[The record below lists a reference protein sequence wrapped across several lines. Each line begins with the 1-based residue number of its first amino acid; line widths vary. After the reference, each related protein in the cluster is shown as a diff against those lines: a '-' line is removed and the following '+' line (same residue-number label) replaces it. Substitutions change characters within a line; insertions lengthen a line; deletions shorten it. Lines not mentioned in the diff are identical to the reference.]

1 MRGLP
6 IRPFR
11 ANEVARRGQGPLW
24 VIHNFSLM
32 MDRLFSRRSWLLA
45 RLTPGLL
52 IGAISLWWAMR
63 GLELPVVLR
72 TLAMASPDWIMVSLV
87 GVVAVVGVKAA
98 RWGVLYRLAEPQPSF
113 WELFSVLVAAQ
124 MVNVLIPI
132 RLGELIRVGLMK
144 RAGQPGAITLS
155 TLVMEKVLDLV
166 AAGLI
171 AVSLV
176 ALTVAPVWLR
186 ERASGVL
193 LIGLTLIV
201 GLLLIWRLRK
211 WLEECLAGV
220 LAPGSLLPAPGQG
233 WLLNVLGALLKA
245 FGTLTDTSSLARVVL
260 WTLTGWLLSLLT
272 MMALLAAF
280 GLHLPLSA
288 AVVMM
293 LAVSSSNIAPS
304 PPALV
309 GVMHLIAVVVLGQYG
324 VAQSVAVGFGL
335 VLNVVTVA
343 PLIILGGWALGSR
356 PISLSAGWLHTRSV
370 DELIAE

>member
-1 MRGLP
+1 
-6 IRPFR
+6 
-11 ANEVARRGQGPLW
+11 
-24 VIHNFSLM
+24 
-32 MDRLFSRRSWLLA
+32 
-45 RLTPGLL
+45 
-52 IGAISLWWAMR
+52 
-63 GLELPVVLR
+63 
-72 TLAMASPDWIMVSLV
+72 MASPDWIMVSLMS
-87 GVVAVVGVKAA
+87 VVAVVVVKAA
-98 RWGVLYRLAEPQPSF
+98 RWGALYRLAEPRPSF
-113 WELFSVLVAAQ
+113 WELFSVLGAAQ

-132 RLGELIRVGLMK
+132 RLGELIRIGLMK

-155 TLVMEKVLDLV
+155 TLVMEKALDLV

-176 ALTVAPVWLR
+176 ALTVAPVWLP
-186 ERASGVL
+186 ERASGIL
-193 LIGLTLIV
+193 LIGLTLSA

-211 WLEECLAGV
+211 WLEECLAGM
-220 LAPGSLLPAPGQG
+220 LAPPGSLLPAPRQG
-233 WLLNVLGALLKA
+233 WLLNALNAILKA
-245 FGTLTDTSSLARVVL
+245 FGTLTDTPSLVRVVL
-260 WTLTGWLLSLLT
+260 WTLAAWLLSLLT
-272 MMALLAAF
+272 MLALFAAF

-335 VLNVVTVA
+335 VLNVVTIA
-343 PLIILGGWALGSR
+343 PLIVLGGWAIGSR
-356 PISLSAGWLHTRSV
+356 TILLSGWWLHNRSV

>member
-1 MRGLP
+1 
-6 IRPFR
+6 
-11 ANEVARRGQGPLW
+11 
-24 VIHNFSLM
+24 
-32 MDRLFSRRSWLLA
+32 
-45 RLTPGLL
+45 
-52 IGAISLWWAMR
+52 
-63 GLELPVVLR
+63 
-72 TLAMASPDWIMVSLV
+72 
-87 GVVAVVGVKAA
+87 
-98 RWGVLYRLAEPQPSF
+98 
-113 WELFSVLVAAQ
+113 

-132 RLGELIRVGLMK
+132 RLGELIRIGLMK

-155 TLVMEKVLDLV
+155 TLVMEKAFDLV

-186 ERASGVL
+186 ERASGIL
-193 LIGLTLIV
+193 LIGLILSA

-211 WLEECLAGV
+211 WLEECLAGM
-220 LAPGSLLPAPGQG
+220 LAPGSLLPAPRQE
-233 WLLNVLGALLKA
+233 WLLNALGAILKA
-245 FGTLTDTSSLARVVL
+245 FGTLTDPPSLVRVVL
-260 WTLTGWLLSLLT
+260 WTLTAWLLSLLT
-272 MMALLAAF
+272 MMALFAAF

-309 GVMHLIAVVVLGQYG
+309 GVIHLIAVVVLGQYG
-324 VAQSVAVGFGL
+324 VTQSVAVGFGL
-335 VLNVVTVA
+335 VLNVVTIA

-356 PISLSAGWLHTRSV
+356 TISLSGWWLHNRSV